1 MFLGY
6 GFDTRYYGELIAN
19 SRIANISKIHK
30 FKIHPWTLILPGV
43 TNCFAVFIK
52 FQAFVVIKLHPA
64 LCQDPV
70 QYYYLFKQPNVL
82 IKLLICSFF
91 WPFYKGLSFLLW
103 DLVSIKPAACLLT
116 LPAVIPLANRNAGSI
131 VRALW
136 LVKWVYLHLEHTARA

>member
-1 MFLGY
+1 MRLYLQTQQITGLFLGY
-6 GFDTRYYGELIAN
+6 GFDTRYYGEPIAN

-82 IKLLICSFF
+82 IKLLICRFF
-91 WPFYKGLSFLLW
+91 GHFIRAYPFFSGIWS
-103 DLVSIKPAACLLT
+103 
-116 LPAVIPLANRNAGSI
+116 PLNRPR
-131 VRALW
+131 VC
-136 LVKWVYLHLEHTARA
+136 